1 MFGLGMSELVIIGI
15 VGVLLFGGKLP
26 EIAKAAGRGV
36 KEFQKGFRELKED
49 VEKSDQDD
57 DSQSS

>member
-1 MFGLGMSELVIIGI
+1 MSELVIIGI